1 MKINITIDQEVES
14 NINYITCEEGEFY
27 PDQFVMCKH
36 KDEIEN
42 NTVMFLASQI
52 KNENNESSI

>member
-1 MKINITIDQEVES
+1 MKIIISKNQEVEC
-14 NINYITCEEGEFY
+14 NINYITCEEGEFD

-36 KDEIEN
+36 KNEIEN

-52 KNENNESSI
+52 KNQDNESSI